1 MAIAGNLSVA
11 LSLNS
16 ARFRQGLD
24 RARRQTETF
33 TQRLNRNLRG
43 VTRGFSGLTSAVAGL
58 GAVLGTRELL
68 ANADQLV
75 KNADAAGIAFEA
87 YQMLQFGFEQ
97 SGISAEAFSRAATN
111 VGRALLNAERG
122 LNTSIRQFEELGLN
136 IDDLLRL
143 NPEQRFLAV
152 VRAISE
158 IEDPAERSARAAEL
172 LGRQFGNV
180 AINIDNVVEAGAGLT
195 PINEMAARSAEMVN
209 DAMNRLGT
217 AFQNLTTNILAP
229 FLARFVPF
237 VESMS
242 QFAGEHPRITQLGI
256 AITALG
262 ASLALLG
269 GPITVVSGAIV
280 LLVTNLD
287 RLRMATANLLN
298 SSGFLR
304 EFFVDLGRILNL
316 VDAEDRE
323 GAIERLTNNVMAVA
337 MGLDDVSTTATDVAS
352 TVMQATT
359 AISDLGDEAESVA
372 TNQLSSFEATL
383 QNAMDTASRI
393 SEVGSRVFDGL
404 ADGLTEFVTTGMFN
418 FANFARSIIQDLI
431 RIQIR
436 AGLVRLFQGG
446 GLFAGF
452 FQQGGRIPSGQVG
465 LVGEAGPE
473 FVRGPAQVTSA
484 VDTANILSSSGGSNV
499 TLNIT
504 TFDSQSFDDYITS
517 PRARESIAA
526 AMDINNRDRGF

>member
-180 AINIDNVVEAGAGLT
+180 AINIDNVVEAGVGLT

-229 FLARFVPF
+229 FLARFVPC
-237 VESMS
+237 V
-242 QFAGEHPRITQLGI
+242 IY
-256 AITALG
+256 
-262 ASLALLG
+262 
-269 GPITVVSGAIV
+269 
-280 LLVTNLD
+280 
-287 RLRMATANLLN
+287 
-298 SSGFLR
+298 
-304 EFFVDLGRILNL
+304 
-316 VDAEDRE
+316 
-323 GAIERLTNNVMAVA
+323 
-337 MGLDDVSTTATDVAS
+337 
-352 TVMQATT
+352 
-359 AISDLGDEAESVA
+359 
-372 TNQLSSFEATL
+372 
-383 QNAMDTASRI
+383 
-393 SEVGSRVFDGL
+393 
-404 ADGLTEFVTTGMFN
+404 
-418 FANFARSIIQDLI
+418 
-431 RIQIR
+431 
-436 AGLVRLFQGG
+436 
-446 GLFAGF
+446 
-452 FQQGGRIPSGQVG
+452 
-465 LVGEAGPE
+465 
-473 FVRGPAQVTSA
+473 RG
-484 VDTANILSSSGGSNV
+484 
-499 TLNIT
+499 
-504 TFDSQSFDDYITS
+504 
-517 PRARESIAA
+517 
-526 AMDINNRDRGF
+526 